1 MSELSDAIEEARSEL
16 NSASS
21 EFLANVCNLVTS
33 TEVPDGFGG
42 TVTSFTTVATNV
54 PCSYKA
60 MANPMQRQIAGGPI
74 TTLTH
79 VITMG
84 SNAVTKRITP
94 DYQIVIPAHDDFP
107 ALTFEQPVTVDGS
120 LSPFIKLAAVLSE

>member
-1 MSELSDAIEEARSEL
+1 MSDLLDAIEGARAEL
-16 NSASS
+16 DSASP
-21 EFLANVCNLVTS
+21 EFLPNVCNLVTS
-33 TEVPDGFGG
+33 TEVNDGFGG
-42 TVTSFTTVATNV
+42 TTTTFTTVAEDV

-60 MANPMQRQIAGGPI
+60 MSNPMQRQIGGGPI

-79 VITMG
+79 IITMG
-84 SNAVTKRITP
+84 SNEITKNIRP

-107 ALTFEQPVTVDGS
+107 ELTFEQPVTVDGS

>member
-1 MSELSDAIEEARSEL
+1 MSLSDAIEGVREKL
-16 NSASS
+16 DSASPK
-21 EFLANVCNLVTS
+21 FLVNVCRLVTS

-42 TVTSFTTVATNV
+42 TTTTLTTVATDV
-54 PCSYKA
+54 PCSYKPLS
-60 MANPMQRQIAGGPI
+60 NPMQRQIGGGPI

-84 SNAVTKRITP
+84 SNSITKNIRP

-107 ALTFEQPVTVDGS
+107 ELTFEQPVTMDGS